1 MIDDLTTRGVTEP
14 YRMFTSRAEYRLRLR
29 ADNADQRLTARGVMA
44 GCVGESR
51 AEAFARKASVLESVQ
66 AEAATLSVTP
76 AQAVRAGFKVT
87 ADGQPRSLKQLLT
100 HKDISLEDLSRLWP
114 QVATWPAFAREQIEI
129 DAAYHGYLDR
139 QEADIAL
146 FRKEEDLRLP
156 ADLDYRGLG
165 GLSNEVQEKL
175 ASIRPLTLGQ
185 AARIEGLTPGAI
197 AALLS
202 HVRRRA
208 A

>member
-1 MIDDLTTRGVTEP
+1 
-14 YRMFTSRAEYRLRLR
+14 
-29 ADNADQRLTARGVMA
+29 
-44 GCVGESR
+44 
-51 AEAFARKASVLESVQ
+51 
-66 AEAATLSVTP
+66 VTP
-76 AQAVRAGFKVT
+76 AEALRAGFKVT
-87 ADGQPRSLKQLLT
+87 PDGQPRSLQQLLT
-100 HKDISLEDLSRLWP
+100 HKDVTLDDLTRLWP
-114 QVATWPAFAREQIEI
+114 TIAAWPAFAREQIEI

-139 QEADIAL
+139 QDADIAL

-156 ADLDYRGLG
+156 ADLEYRGLG

-175 ASIRPLTLGQ
+175 AAVRPLTLGQ